1 MKASSLLT
9 PVIFLLLL
17 TSALFALPEA
27 RAQPRPLKDEVAFYI
42 DTYGEVLPAQD
53 PEVARAHR
61 VFERVRAVADKNSK
75 RLPQLVVVNSRADPW
90 AIALPDG
97 HIVLSKQAVA
107 ICHQEASLGEAEA
120 RLAFVLGHELAH
132 LAHDDFWHH
141 EVHGFLAAH
150 TSTQHLAN
158 FLHSHRP
165 VKERELAA
173 DDKGF
178 IYAALAGY
186 SVDALLKTGAGRPH
200 FFNFWMQQT
209 NTRVQSADSTVED
222 RAALLRERLR
232 DLQPRLRF
240 FDFGVRLSHFDY
252 CDDGVYFFRE
262 FQKVF
267 PGREVLNNLGYCYI
281 QLARQ
286 EMEAER
292 AYFYWMPL
300 LLDGETRAQAL
311 VRRGGPSLKT
321 LKQAATGK
329 TEGFLK
335 EAVDYL
341 QQAAAADPGY
351 VPARL
356 NLAVAYLYLGK
367 PHQARALLSEA
378 RELAPEDISLQG
390 LEALALY
397 EQSEVGLDLWPTA
410 VARLEKLVASPEAPP
425 ALRFNL
431 ARLLSVRPRPTE
443 ARGYWNRLAETAG
456 ELPAPIQALVCQEQ
470 SALPPQSCPRS
481 SAKPVQP
488 LPWKWPV
495 SVSGFERLSA
505 QARQNR
511 LQGWQAIPF
520 DWYKDKLHGS
530 IYRHPEGGAE
540 VLELDHFVQMQV
552 LRGERLGRVG
562 ELAAYCARPLRQRP
576 LVQGIVWSC
585 NHWAALTLG
594 DTVKEVWWVAK

>member
-9 PVIFLLLL
+9 PVVFLLLL

-27 RAQPRPLKDEVAFYI
+27 RAQPRPLKNEVAFYI

-61 VFERVRAVADKNSK
+61 VFERVRAVAAKNSK
-75 RLPQLVVVNSRADPW
+75 RLPKLVVVNSRADPW
-90 AIALPDG
+90 AIALPAG

-141 EVHGFLAAH
+141 EVHGFLAVHAG
-150 TSTQHLAN
+150 TRQLAD
-158 FLHSHRP
+158 FLRSHRP
-165 VKERELAA
+165 IKERELAA

-186 SVDALLKTGAGRPH
+186 SVDALLKAGAGKPH

-209 NTRVQSADSTVED
+209 NTRVQSAESTVED
-222 RAALLRERLR
+222 RAALLQQRLQ
-232 DLQPRLRF
+232 DLQSRLGF
-240 FDFGVRLSHFDY
+240 FDFGVRLSHFGY
-252 CDDGVYFFRE
+252 CDDSVYFFRE

-267 PGREVLNNLGYCYI
+267 PGREVLNNLGYCYL
-281 QLARQ
+281 QMARQ
-286 EMEAER
+286 EMAAER
-292 AYFYWMPL
+292 TYFYWMPL

-367 PHQARALLSEA
+367 PHQARAVLAEA
-378 RELAPEDISLQG
+378 REGVPEDLSLQG

-397 EQSEVGLDLWPTA
+397 EQSEVELDLWPTA

-425 ALRFNL
+425 ALLFNL
-431 ARLLSVRPRPTE
+431 AQLLSVRPRPAE
-443 ARGYWNRLAETAG
+443 ARGYWN
-456 ELPAPIQALVCQEQ
+456 
-470 SALPPQSCPRS
+470 
-481 SAKPVQP
+481 P
-488 LPWKWPV
+488 LPKWPV
-495 SVSGFERLSA
+495 SCPPRLRPWFARNRAPCRRTLARALRLSPSNRCPGNG
-505 QARQNR
+505 QYRQPA
-511 LQGWQAIPF
+511 LSAFAAG
-520 DWYKDKLHGS
+520 
-530 IYRHPEGGAE
+530 EAE
-540 VLELDHFVQMQV
+540 
-552 LRGERLGRVG
+552 
-562 ELAAYCARPLRQRP
+562 
-576 LVQGIVWSC
+576 
-585 NHWAALTLG
+585 
-594 DTVKEVWWVAK
+594 

>member
-1 MKASSLLT
+1 
-9 PVIFLLLL
+9 VVFLLLL
-17 TSALFALPEA
+17 TSALFASPEA
-27 RAQPRPLKDEVAFYI
+27 RAQPRSLKNEVAFYI

-61 VFERVRAVADKNSK
+61 VFERMRAVADKNSK
-75 RLPQLVVVNSRADPW
+75 RLPKLVVVNSRADPW
-90 AIALPDG
+90 AIALPAG
-97 HIVLSKQAVA
+97 HIVLSKQTIA
-107 ICHQEASLGEAEA
+107 ICHQEASLAEAEA

-141 EVHGFLAAH
+141 EVHGFLAVHAG
-150 TSTQHLAN
+150 TRQLAD
-158 FLHSHRP
+158 FLRSHRP
-165 VKERELAA
+165 IKERELAA

-186 SVDALLKTGAGRPH
+186 SVDALLKAGAGKPH

-209 NTRVQSADSTVED
+209 NTRVQSTDSTVED
-222 RAALLRERLR
+222 RAALLQQRLR

-267 PGREVLNNLGYCYI
+267 PGREVLNNLGYCYV

-321 LKQAATGK
+321 LKQAAMGK

-356 NLAVAYLYLGK
+356 NLAVAYLYLGR
-367 PHQARALLSEA
+367 PHQARAMLAEA
-378 RELAPEDISLQG
+378 REWVPENLSLQG

-410 VARLEKLVASPEAPP
+410 VAKLEKLVASPEAPP
-425 ALRFNL
+425 ALLFNL
-431 ARLLSVRPRPTE
+431 AQLLSVRPRPTE
-443 ARGYWNRLAETAG
+443 ARGYWNRLAEMAG
-456 ELPAPIQALVCQEQ
+456 ELPAPIEALVCQEQ

-488 LPWKWPV
+488 LPWKWPI
-495 SVSGFERLSA
+495 SATGFERLSA
-505 QARQNR
+505 QARQTL
-511 LQGWQAIPF
+511 LQGWEAIPF
-520 DWYKDKLHGS
+520 DGIRISCMGLPIVILRAGPRSWSSITLCKCKCCEASGS
-530 IYRHPEGGAE
+530 GG
-540 VLELDHFVQMQV
+540 
-552 LRGERLGRVG
+552 
-562 ELAAYCARPLRQRP
+562 
-576 LVQGIVWSC
+576 
-585 NHWAALTLG
+585 
-594 DTVKEVWWVAK
+594 